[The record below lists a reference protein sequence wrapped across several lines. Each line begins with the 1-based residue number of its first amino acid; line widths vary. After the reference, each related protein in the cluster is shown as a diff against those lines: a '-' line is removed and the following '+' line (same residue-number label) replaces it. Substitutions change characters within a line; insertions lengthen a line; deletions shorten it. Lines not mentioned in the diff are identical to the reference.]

1 MLPELKF
8 LNLHNLRFLNLCQR
22 FHNLRLR
29 SLNLHNLRLRNLI
42 LHNLRQRF
50 LNLHNLHQ
58 RFLNLHHRFLYRRS
72 LYLFNQLL

>member
-1 MLPELKF
+1 MDQPTHQMLPELKF
-8 LNLHNLRFLNLCQR
+8 LNQHNLRFLNLCQR

-29 SLNLHNLRLRNLI
+29 SLNLRYLRWRNLI

-50 LNLHNLHQ
+50 LILHNLRQ
-58 RFLNLHHRFLYRRS
+58 RFLNPRS